1 MTRHDQCGDEWTA
14 DGAGGACYKDSHGEF
29 SSWFAAAS
37 SSASAPDAFFGFVET
52 SPLRKNPP
60 NRATR
65 ESRDSQ
71 IVAIR
76 AAAEPAVLADNA
88 VANAKK
94 ARCGRAFFA
103 DVSADRSF

>member
-1 MTRHDQCGDEWTA
+1 VLLLFF
-14 DGAGGACYKDSHGEF
+14 ACATKF
-29 SSWFAAAS
+29 RI
-37 SSASAPDAFFGFVET
+37 AFDTPFGFVGA

-65 ESRDSQ
+65 ESCDSQ

-94 ARCGRAFFA
+94 ARRGRAFFGN
-103 DVSADRSF
+103 VSTG